1 MDRRLINEPTP
12 TLFLTT
18 PWSLPEAKSFD
29 DEKLQTQ
36 LELRLQLR
44 GCGVLNS
51 NTFLEPLPLPG
62 SRKRPA
68 SLILSRRHKTARR
81 FEETESLDK
90 QPDPRASDGR
100 GDVITKETQPNQA
113 YSRPSSLLGRPTKM
127 AASPQPPAQEPGGQ
141 WQEGNNLSEP
151 TLHHEEEYDGPADGA
166 SDLDYE
172 SDDSLTSTTTTMDE
186 SIKDFF
192 FENGRRYHRFRE
204 GLYPFP
210 NDGIE
215 QEREEL
221 LHVLIKSLGE
231 GKLHQAPIGSH
242 PQSILDV
249 GTGTGTWVVD
259 SECSPKPSPRTFADN
274 LFHTSV
280 ADQYPSASVL
290 GVDLSPIQPRWTP
303 ANATFVID
311 DVEALWPYQRNY
323 FDYVHCRQAALAIR
337 DWPKLC
343 TQSFE

>member
-18 PWSLPEAKSFD
+18 PWPQPEAKSFG
-29 DEKLQTQ
+29 DEKLQPQ
-36 LELRLQLR
+36 PELRLQLR
-44 GCGVLNS
+44 GCGASNS
-51 NTFLEPLPLPG
+51 NTLLEPLPRSG

-81 FEETESLDK
+81 FEEPESPDK
-90 QPDPRASDGR
+90 QLNPRAIIGR
-100 GDVITKETQPNQA
+100 GDVITKDTQPDQA
-113 YSRPSSLLGRPTKM
+113 HSRPSSLLGRPTKM

-141 WQEGNNLSEP
+141 WHEGNNLSEP
-151 TLHHEEEYDGPADGA
+151 TLHHEEEEDEPR

-172 SDDSLTSTTTTMDE
+172 SDDSLTSTTTTVDE
-186 SIKDFF
+186 SVKDFF

-204 GLYPFP
+204 GIYPFP

-231 GKLHQAPIGSH
+231 GKLHQAPIGSR

-259 SECSPKPSPRTFADN
+259 SECLQHKLEPRTFADDTHHQ
-274 LFHTSV
+274 LPISIPVLVCWASTCR
-280 ADQYPSASVL
+280 PS
-290 GVDLSPIQPRWTP
+290 SPDGR
-303 ANATFVID
+303 
-311 DVEALWPYQRNY
+311 
-323 FDYVHCRQAALAIR
+323 RQ
-337 DWPKLC
+337 
-343 TQSFE
+343 TQHS

>member
-12 TLFLTT
+12 TLFLPT
-18 PWSLPEAKSFD
+18 PWLLPEAKSFD
-29 DEKLQTQ
+29 DEKLQ
-36 LELRLQLR
+36 LLPELRLQLR
-44 GCGVLNS
+44 GCGALYS
-51 NTFLEPLPLPG
+51 NTLRETSSLSG

-68 SLILSRRHKTARR
+68 SLTLSRRHKTTRR
-81 FEETESLDK
+81 LEETELPDL
-90 QPDPRASDGR
+90 QLDPRATDGR
-100 GDVITKETQPNQA
+100 GDVITKDTQRNQA
-113 YSRPSSLLGRPTKM
+113 LSRPSSVLSRPTKM

-141 WQEGNNLSEP
+141 WQESIDLSEP
-151 TLHHEEEYDGPADGA
+151 TLHHEEEEDGPR

-172 SDDSLTSTTTTMDE
+172 SDDSLTSTTTTVDE
-186 SIKDFF
+186 TVKDFF

-204 GLYPFP
+204 GIYPFP

-259 SECSPKPSPRTFADN
+259 SECLQHRLIPRMFADG
-274 LFHTSV
+274 LSHSSSV

-311 DVEALWPYQRNY
+311 DVEALWPYQRNH

-337 DWPKLC
+337 DWRKLC